1 MSKYNRRV
9 EQLLNEA
16 GWLKAAA
23 KTAAKGVGTGMRKLV
38 NPAAWLQGASNAVKG
53 AQAVANAPANIGK
66 AVKGAVVDNDYSPL
80 SNALGN
86 MSQKLGNFD
95 NKATDAITQQRAKD
109 TQAGDQKTMSTL
121 QGFAGDPRA
130 GNNITLYDIPGVMDG
145 GSSTGTIKQAQP
157 YKDGFVYTANIK
169 SNTPNGPD
177 TANIVYSKGSPNVQ
191 VFFSKKNVPM
201 PDLTINTYM
210 SKGDKGGNA
219 WSILSPRSYKSDNS
233 VAVDVS
239 NIQGTLPSVGAEV
252 TFKDNNGKT
261 SRGTYLG
268 FNDPTG
274 KSLRVIRK

>member
-38 NPAAWLQGASNAVKG
+38 NPAAWLKGASNVVKG

-66 AVKGAVVDNDYSPL
+66 AAKGAVVDNDYSPL

-95 NKATDAITQQRAKD
+95 NKATDAITQQRTKD
-109 TQAGDQKTMSTL
+109 IEAGDQKTMSTL
-121 QGFAGDPRA
+121 QGFASDPRA
-130 GNNITLYDIPGVMDG
+130 GNNITLYDVPGVMDG
-145 GSSTGTIKQAQP
+145 GVSNATIKQAKP
-157 YKDGFVYTANIK
+157 YKDGFVYTANIN
-169 SNTPNGPD
+169 SNNPNGPD

-201 PDLTINTYM
+201 PDLTMNTYLNK
-210 SKGDKGGNA
+210 SDRGGNS
-219 WSILSPRSYKSDNS
+219 WSISSPRSYTNDNS
-233 VAVDVS
+233 VAVDSS
-239 NIQGTLPSVGAEV
+239 NIQGTLPSVGKEI
-252 TFKDNNGKT
+252 TFKDSNGKM

-268 FNDPTG
+268 FYDPTG
-274 KSLRVIRK
+274 KRLRVIRK